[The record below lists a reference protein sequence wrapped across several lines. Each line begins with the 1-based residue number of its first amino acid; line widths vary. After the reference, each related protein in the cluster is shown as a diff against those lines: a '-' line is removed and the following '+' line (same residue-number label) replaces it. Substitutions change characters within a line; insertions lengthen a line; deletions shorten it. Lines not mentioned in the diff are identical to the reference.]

1 MKSNRRKLSKN
12 LVLLLIIAVTF
23 FIGGKYLWKTRF
35 NNHTYING
43 LDCSFQTVQSVANN
57 LEKQLHTDLSFLVIT
72 KDSTTHKYTPTS
84 EVAESFEIKISDLAI
99 LQNLLDTQKKNTKER
114 TFQVSQL
121 FNINESS
128 LRKYLESI
136 PELSSSSSGGV
147 TIPQNAYLAI
157 SENNTLEIVDEVY
170 GNLIDFEE
178 AYSIAITKLKDG
190 IGQIDFS
197 PITKTDP
204 DILSTDENLIK
215 NQLEINSLLETTISY
230 QLANKDIITL
240 DSSTTINWLNLNDD
254 GTFSMDLSGNLTHF
268 IDMLAEKVDVANS
281 SIAFNATDIGEVHL
295 EVRDA
300 VRARLD
306 KEAELVRL
314 KECFENSGSYTFK
327 PFYTKTPISDL
338 LNCYVELDI
347 TRQTVW
353 MYKDGECILE
363 SLCVTGNV
371 AHGTITPTGI
381 YFLTYKMQDAVLRGF
396 NRDGST
402 YASPVKYWMP
412 FNGGIGFHDASWR
425 YQFGGE
431 IYKKSGSHGCVN
443 MPTKAAATLYQN
455 IDESIP
461 IIVYTS

>member
-1 MKSNRRKLSKN
+1 MKSHRRKLSPN
-12 LVLLLIIAVTF
+12 LVLLLIIAVTI

-43 LDCSFQTVQSVANN
+43 LDCSFQTVQSAANN
-57 LEKQLHTDLSFLVIT
+57 LEKQLNTDLSFLVIT
-72 KDSTTHKYTPTS
+72 KNSTTHKYTPS
-84 EVAESFEIKISDLAI
+84 EKEAESFEIKISNLEI
-99 LQNLLDTQKKNTKER
+99 LQNLLDTQKKGTQER
-114 TFQVSQL
+114 IFQVSQL
-121 FNINESS
+121 FSINESS

-136 PELSSSSSGGV
+136 PELTGRGEST
-147 TIPQNAYLAI
+147 TIPENAYLAI

-178 AYSIAITKLKDG
+178 AYSIALTKLKDG
-190 IGQIDFS
+190 VGQIDFS
-197 PITKTDP
+197 PITKTEP
-204 DILSTDENLIK
+204 DILSTDENLVK
-215 NQLEINSLLETTISY
+215 NQMEINSLLKTTISY
-230 QLANKDIITL
+230 QLANNDIITL
-240 DSSTTINWLNLNDD
+240 DSSTTITWLNHNDD
-254 GTFSMDLSGNLTHF
+254 GTFSMDLNNNLTRF

-281 SIAFNATDIGEVHL
+281 NIFFNATDIGEIHL
-295 EVRDA
+295 DVRDK
-300 VRARLD
+300 VRAKLD
-306 KEAELVRL
+306 KEAELVRV
-314 KECFENSGSYTFK
+314 KESFENPGSYNFK
-327 PFYTKTPISDL
+327 PIYTRTPISDL

-363 SLCVTGNV
+363 SPCVTGNV

-381 YFLTYKMQDAVLRGF
+381 YFLTYKTQNAVLRGF
-396 NRDGST
+396 NRNGST

-431 IYKKSGSHGCVN
+431 IYKNSGSHGCVN

-461 IIVYTS
+461 IIVYAS